1 MSGTTDKLVLPTGYT
16 SGMAKVMVSIPDDLL
31 GQIDAEARRRGVSR
45 SGFLQE
51 AARQRI
57 GLGPASREELI
68 ASLEEISKN
77 WTGPFDVV
85 AQIRRDRQRD
95 G

>member
-1 MSGTTDKLVLPTGYT
+1 
-16 SGMAKVMVSIPDDLL
+16 MAKVMVSIPDDLL
-31 GQIDAEARRRGVSR
+31 KHIDAEAQRYGVSR

-51 AARQRI
+51 AARQKI
-57 GLGPASREELI
+57 GLGPANRDEII

-85 AQIRRDRQRD
+85 AAIRRDRQRD

>member
-1 MSGTTDKLVLPTGYT
+1 
-16 SGMAKVMVSIPDDLL
+16 MAKVMVSIPDDLL
-31 GQIDAEARRRGVSR
+31 GHIDAEAARRGVSR

-57 GLGPASREELI
+57 GLGPVNRDEVI
-68 ASLEEISKN
+68 ADLEEISN
-77 WTGPFDVV
+77 HWTGPFDVV
-85 AQIRRDRQRD
+85 AQIRRDRQRN